1 MTLIRFPYKQLRG
14 ISQPVIPIGVKIE
27 NAWESVNVYMD
38 SGSEYTI
45 LHAKIAELVGF
56 NYHTGNR
63 ISLQVG
69 DGSLLLIYLHELE
82 MQLVGKRFSCPVGFY
97 PDLGVDFNVLGKIGI
112 FDRFKICF
120 QQAPGLITFES

>member
-1 MTLIRFPYKQLRG
+1 MTLIRFPYKRLRG
-14 ISQPVIPIGVKIE
+14 ILQPVIPIGVKLE
-27 NAWESVNVYMD
+27 NSWESVNVYVD

-45 LHAKIAELVGF
+45 LHAEIAERVGF
-56 NYHTGNR
+56 NYRTGNR

-82 MQLVGKRFSCPVGFY
+82 MQLGGERFSCPVGFS
-97 PDLGVDFNVLGKIGI
+97 PRLGVDFNVLGKRGV

-120 QQAPGLITFES
+120 QQDPELITFES